1 MIFIDQKKQ
10 ILLDKVVYDL
20 PKVQMNL
27 YEHISD
33 MNLWFNYLIADRINL
48 VEFSQLVLN
57 DFNIKKEEESQQ
69 IFIAILMD
77 IFGDVDTWLEIPIN
91 KMNKL
96 LIELHLALSDIE
108 IAYLQSR
115 NSDYELLMTLM
126 EEELQDDR
134 Q

>member
-1 MIFIDQKKQ
+1 MIFIDHKKQ

-20 PKVQMNL
+20 PKVQINL